1 MTIYNFAAVNLV
13 GENKTEILIELSSNN
28 GFDVSVL
35 DFWIRYLQ
43 IRNMKKW
50 LVLDPKHKTL
60 FQFVSYCRP
69 CYGKQV
75 AGSIPARVTFSCF
88 EFVNI

>member
-60 FQFVSYCRP
+60 FQFVS
-69 CYGKQV
+69 
-75 AGSIPARVTFSCF
+75 
-88 EFVNI
+88 